1 MKIWNSLTEEG
12 QTVVLIAAFIF
23 EAWLLFGV
31 MA

>member
-12 QTVVLIAAFIF
+12 QSAVLIAAFIV
-23 EAWLLFGV
+23 EAWILFGV